1 MRTHDGRINH
11 LQCRVGQ
18 AAAGE
23 RLQHHIPDATVSPA
37 AELPKNRIPVAELL
51 RQIPPRRA
59 GPHQPKR
66 RVHHTAMVARRTASA
81 TDQKRFEIRPLII
94 GQQSANQGCPPQ
106 RAALNQFSIP
116 ASIDLSTRPSPARA
130 CDQCGKARIAVGA
143 ERCGRPDMDP
153 RNGEQPPHAHRGLAG
168 KKRPL
173 HQDPDDDGTG
183 SALIEKAIP
192 AATVKREFRPEGLIC
207 TIEVPLPEMTE
218 NDAAGVRITTRH

>member
-51 RQIPPRRA
+51 RQIAPRRA

-116 ASIDLSTRPSPARA
+116 ASIDLSTRPNLGVGGSNPSGRA
-130 CDQCGKARIAVGA
+130 NPPDYCRGIGSNRIC
-143 ERCGRPDMDP
+143 ERLSDRPVSSGRGTRRGLTD
-153 RNGEQPPHAHRGLAG
+153 EQPVSHPLLENAG
-168 KKRPL
+168 SPPRRCAGSRPPAPRPRVSHCL
-173 HQDPDDDGTG
+173 
-183 SALIEKAIP
+183 LI
-192 AATVKREFRPEGLIC
+192 
-207 TIEVPLPEMTE
+207 
-218 NDAAGVRITTRH
+218 

>member
-51 RQIPPRRA
+51 RQIAPRRA

-116 ASIDLSTRPSPARA
+116 ASIDLSTRPSTTLADSLTLLLVANPFSAMRTSLRWWSS
-130 CDQCGKARIAVGA
+130 D
-143 ERCGRPDMDP
+143 EFED
-153 RNGEQPPHAHRGLAG
+153 GLAHG
-168 KKRPL
+168 GQCRSRRRPV
-173 HQDPDDDGTG
+173 DSFFP
-183 SALIEKAIP
+183 ALLLK
-192 AATVKREFRPEGLIC
+192 GG
-207 TIEVPLPEMTE
+207 
-218 NDAAGVRITTRH
+218 DAGGRHMRSSS

>member
-1 MRTHDGRINH
+1 MMRTHDGRINH

-51 RQIPPRRA
+51 RQIAPRRA

-116 ASIDLSTRPSPARA
+116 ASIDLSTRPSLEA
-130 CDQCGKARIAVGA
+130 
-143 ERCGRPDMDP
+143 
-153 RNGEQPPHAHRGLAG
+153 AG
-168 KKRPL
+168 NVP
-173 HQDPDDDGTG
+173 
-183 SALIEKAIP
+183 SALGRFLP
-192 AATVKREFRPEGLIC
+192 VKRVQTSRSMLLGIADSSASMALC
-207 TIEVPLPEMTE
+207 SEVGEVSSWPLRSTQL
-218 NDAAGVRITTRH
+218 T

>member
-51 RQIPPRRA
+51 RQIAPRRA

-116 ASIDLSTRPSPARA
+116 ASIDLSTRPSTTLADSLTPLLVANPFSAMRTSLRWSLSDEFEDGVAHGWQSRLGRWSVDSFFPALLLKGGDA
-130 CDQCGKARIAVGA
+130 G
-143 ERCGRPDMDP
+143 GRHM
-153 RNGEQPPHAHRGLAG
+153 R
-168 KKRPL
+168 
-173 HQDPDDDGTG
+173 
-183 SALIEKAIP
+183 SSS
-192 AATVKREFRPEGLIC
+192 
-207 TIEVPLPEMTE
+207 
-218 NDAAGVRITTRH
+218 

>member
-116 ASIDLSTRPSPARA
+116 ASIDLSTRPSLTHETLITARGGAGNRSGRLPAGDAHDRMRLLASSCRA
-130 CDQCGKARIAVGA
+130 NAFATQMPY
-143 ERCGRPDMDP
+143 GR
-153 RNGEQPPHAHRGLAG
+153 RLLLFA
-168 KKRPL
+168 
-173 HQDPDDDGTG
+173 
-183 SALIEKAIP
+183 
-192 AATVKREFRPEGLIC
+192 
-207 TIEVPLPEMTE
+207 
-218 NDAAGVRITTRH
+218 

>member
-51 RQIPPRRA
+51 RQIAPRRA

-116 ASIDLSTRPSPARA
+116 ASIDLSTRPSPGIRNAGDGAGGSLFGGPSRRGQRGIRLLECRCSQVTLA
-130 CDQCGKARIAVGA
+130 GCA
-143 ERCGRPDMDP
+143 ERHP
-153 RNGEQPPHAHRGLAG
+153 
-168 KKRPL
+168 
-173 HQDPDDDGTG
+173 
-183 SALIEKAIP
+183 I
-192 AATVKREFRPEGLIC
+192 
-207 TIEVPLPEMTE
+207 
-218 NDAAGVRITTRH
+218 

>member
-51 RQIPPRRA
+51 RQIAPRRA

-116 ASIDLSTRPSPARA
+116 ASIDLSTRPKLRLLQRRRKHSSPEHLRWFWSLFCPSKPESLRISNQVASLEVA
-130 CDQCGKARIAVGA
+130 KA
-143 ERCGRPDMDP
+143 
-153 RNGEQPPHAHRGLAG
+153 
-168 KKRPL
+168 K
-173 HQDPDDDGTG
+173 
-183 SALIEKAIP
+183 
-192 AATVKREFRPEGLIC
+192 F
-207 TIEVPLPEMTE
+207 
-218 NDAAGVRITTRH
+218 

>member
-1 MRTHDGRINH
+1 MMRTHDGRINH

-51 RQIPPRRA
+51 RQIAPRRA

-116 ASIDLSTRPSPARA
+116 ASIDLSTRPSRRRKMMAKKTSRGRKQDRARVA
-130 CDQCGKARIAVGA
+130 GGQEYEVRYEAKKTGKPKSAVKAAAKKAGPSRKKV
-143 ERCGRPDMDP
+143 ERALGR
-153 RNGEQPPHAHRGLAG
+153 
-168 KKRPL
+168 
-173 HQDPDDDGTG
+173 
-183 SALIEKAIP
+183 
-192 AATVKREFRPEGLIC
+192 
-207 TIEVPLPEMTE
+207 
-218 NDAAGVRITTRH
+218 

>member
-51 RQIPPRRA
+51 RQIAPRRA

-116 ASIDLSTRPSPARA
+116 ASIDLSTRPSLRA
-130 CDQCGKARIAVGA
+130 AGDNADEVELLGSRLGKEKTRVSTCLMPSRQPSRL
-143 ERCGRPDMDP
+143 RCG
-153 RNGEQPPHAHRGLAG
+153 AIVFAIA
-168 KKRPL
+168 PL
-173 HQDPDDDGTG
+173 F
-183 SALIEKAIP
+183 S
-192 AATVKREFRPEGLIC
+192 
-207 TIEVPLPEMTE
+207 
-218 NDAAGVRITTRH
+218 

>member
-1 MRTHDGRINH
+1 MMRTHDGRINH

-116 ASIDLSTRPSPARA
+116 ASIDLSTRPRPNKSGPWPLTERSLKSNSDLTLGVPCDYRLEPAR
-130 CDQCGKARIAVGA
+130 
-143 ERCGRPDMDP
+143 
-153 RNGEQPPHAHRGLAG
+153 
-168 KKRPL
+168 
-173 HQDPDDDGTG
+173 
-183 SALIEKAIP
+183 
-192 AATVKREFRPEGLIC
+192 
-207 TIEVPLPEMTE
+207 
-218 NDAAGVRITTRH
+218 VRSCHSP

>member
-51 RQIPPRRA
+51 RQIAPRRA

-116 ASIDLSTRPSPARA
+116 ASIDLSTRPSADRRPTSLP
-130 CDQCGKARIAVGA
+130 CCSDLVHTSSVGLQV
-143 ERCGRPDMDP
+143 RR
-153 RNGEQPPHAHRGLAG
+153 
-168 KKRPL
+168 
-173 HQDPDDDGTG
+173 
-183 SALIEKAIP
+183 
-192 AATVKREFRPEGLIC
+192 FRPG
-207 TIEVPLPEMTE
+207 MD
-218 NDAAGVRITTRH
+218 DAPRRKTRLSLVRS

>member
-51 RQIPPRRA
+51 RQIAPRRA

-116 ASIDLSTRPSPARA
+116 ASIDLSTRPRLNTRKSGTLFQRREATHAELQSRTDPHHAR
-130 CDQCGKARIAVGA
+130 CPG
-143 ERCGRPDMDP
+143 
-153 RNGEQPPHAHRGLAG
+153 
-168 KKRPL
+168 
-173 HQDPDDDGTG
+173 
-183 SALIEKAIP
+183 
-192 AATVKREFRPEGLIC
+192 
-207 TIEVPLPEMTE
+207 
-218 NDAAGVRITTRH
+218 

>member
-51 RQIPPRRA
+51 RQIAPRRA

-116 ASIDLSTRPSPARA
+116 ASIDLSTRPSPVNLGSRHASVIEGRDLLA
-130 CDQCGKARIAVGA
+130 TKAIHITEIRLRIARGHSNHPTMKQILLMHMVAFRLVDLLPHCRRWFASVFILELCRG
-143 ERCGRPDMDP
+143 ERR
-153 RNGEQPPHAHRGLAG
+153 
-168 KKRPL
+168 
-173 HQDPDDDGTG
+173 
-183 SALIEKAIP
+183 
-192 AATVKREFRPEGLIC
+192 
-207 TIEVPLPEMTE
+207 
-218 NDAAGVRITTRH
+218 RIVSWWRHGQG

>member
-51 RQIPPRRA
+51 RQIAPRRA

-116 ASIDLSTRPSPARA
+116 ASIDLSTRPRA
-130 CDQCGKARIAVGA
+130 EPTPITATIATKNTRAPGIQ
-143 ERCGRPDMDP
+143 RT
-153 RNGEQPPHAHRGLAG
+153 GLCSSSRVPSG
-168 KKRPL
+168 
-173 HQDPDDDGTG
+173 
-183 SALIEKAIP
+183 
-192 AATVKREFRPEGLIC
+192 AATNDGSSSVIGDPKAKRSFVTYANCRML
-207 TIEVPLPEMTE
+207 
-218 NDAAGVRITTRH
+218 TTDRL

>member
-37 AELPKNRIPVAELL
+37 AELPKNRIPAAELL
-51 RQIPPRRA
+51 RQIAPRRA

-116 ASIDLSTRPSPARA
+116 ASIDLSTRPSTTLADSLTPLLVANPFSAMRTSLRWWSS
-130 CDQCGKARIAVGA
+130 DEFEDGV
-143 ERCGRPDMDP
+143 
-153 RNGEQPPHAHRGLAG
+153 AHGW
-168 KKRPL
+168 
-173 HQDPDDDGTG
+173 
-183 SALIEKAIP
+183 
-192 AATVKREFRPEGLIC
+192 
-207 TIEVPLPEMTE
+207 
-218 NDAAGVRITTRH
+218 

>member
-51 RQIPPRRA
+51 RQIAPRRA

-116 ASIDLSTRPSPARA
+116 ASIDLSTRPSLKNRQLHLGALSPAW
-130 CDQCGKARIAVGA
+130 
-143 ERCGRPDMDP
+143 
-153 RNGEQPPHAHRGLAG
+153 
-168 KKRPL
+168 
-173 HQDPDDDGTG
+173 HQDASGPRCFTSCFLGRLRTPNFPTTADR
-183 SALIEKAIP
+183 S
-192 AATVKREFRPEGLIC
+192 
-207 TIEVPLPEMTE
+207 VP
-218 NDAAGVRITTRH
+218 

>member
-1 MRTHDGRINH
+1 MMRTHDGRINH

-51 RQIPPRRA
+51 RQIAPRRA

-116 ASIDLSTRPSPARA
+116 ASIDLSTRPSFDEEWRPIFMHSIDGDGSTWR
-130 CDQCGKARIAVGA
+130 QRHTL
-143 ERCGRPDMDP
+143 RPD
-153 RNGEQPPHAHRGLAG
+153 RF
-168 KKRPL
+168 PL
-173 HQDPDDDGTG
+173 
-183 SALIEKAIP
+183 
-192 AATVKREFRPEGLIC
+192 
-207 TIEVPLPEMTE
+207 
-218 NDAAGVRITTRH
+218 VR

>member
-116 ASIDLSTRPSPARA
+116 ASIDLSTRPSLRKYIWVLRPRA
-130 CDQCGKARIAVGA
+130 IRSRDFLAPPSSRRKLLRLQR
-143 ERCGRPDMDP
+143 
-153 RNGEQPPHAHRGLAG
+153 RNGGEIGDPVQP
-168 KKRPL
+168 
-173 HQDPDDDGTG
+173 
-183 SALIEKAIP
+183 
-192 AATVKREFRPEGLIC
+192 
-207 TIEVPLPEMTE
+207 
-218 NDAAGVRITTRH
+218 

>member
-51 RQIPPRRA
+51 RQIAPRRA

-116 ASIDLSTRPSPARA
+116 ASIDLSTRPSPLPSAARVDAQRLLCRADGTIA
-130 CDQCGKARIAVGA
+130 CARPLPGA
-143 ERCGRPDMDP
+143 DR
-153 RNGEQPPHAHRGLAG
+153 HAH
-168 KKRPL
+168 
-173 HQDPDDDGTG
+173 PDRDR
-183 SALIEKAIP
+183 SH
-192 AATVKREFRPEGLIC
+192 
-207 TIEVPLPEMTE
+207 
-218 NDAAGVRITTRH
+218 GV

>member
-1 MRTHDGRINH
+1 MMRTHDGRINH

-116 ASIDLSTRPSPARA
+116 ASIDLSTRPNARDEADVQSVPIGTTTGRQLRRDDRARA
-130 CDQCGKARIAVGA
+130 
-143 ERCGRPDMDP
+143 
-153 RNGEQPPHAHRGLAG
+153 RNHGSN
-168 KKRPL
+168 
-173 HQDPDDDGTG
+173 G
-183 SALIEKAIP
+183 SAK
-192 AATVKREFRPEGLIC
+192 
-207 TIEVPLPEMTE
+207 
-218 NDAAGVRITTRH
+218 

>member
-116 ASIDLSTRPSPARA
+116 ASIDLSTRPS
-130 CDQCGKARIAVGA
+130 
-143 ERCGRPDMDP
+143 
-153 RNGEQPPHAHRGLAG
+153 LY
-168 KKRPL
+168 PL
-173 HQDPDDDGTG
+173 HHTG
-183 SALIEKAIP
+183 KDQPVFRRSAKP
-192 AATVKREFRPEGLIC
+192 SF
-207 TIEVPLPEMTE
+207 M
-218 NDAAGVRITTRH
+218 AGVEFTLGDFLFGSVHSTLRK

>member
-51 RQIPPRRA
+51 RQIAPRRA

-116 ASIDLSTRPSPARA
+116 ASIDLSTRPRPGEPRFVRCRPSSVSRSSKPAV
-130 CDQCGKARIAVGA
+130 AVLVL
-143 ERCGRPDMDP
+143 
-153 RNGEQPPHAHRGLAG
+153 LAG
-168 KKRPL
+168 
-173 HQDPDDDGTG
+173 
-183 SALIEKAIP
+183 
-192 AATVKREFRPEGLIC
+192 
-207 TIEVPLPEMTE
+207 
-218 NDAAGVRITTRH
+218 AAGAGLVAANLAPA

>member
-1 MRTHDGRINH
+1 MMRTHDGRINH

-51 RQIPPRRA
+51 RQIAPRRA

-116 ASIDLSTRPSPARA
+116 ASIDLSTRPS
-130 CDQCGKARIAVGA
+130 
-143 ERCGRPDMDP
+143 
-153 RNGEQPPHAHRGLAG
+153 
-168 KKRPL
+168 
-173 HQDPDDDGTG
+173 
-183 SALIEKAIP
+183 LIEMCAITAGHP
-192 AATVKREFRPEGLIC
+192 ALHGIQFLTSSWRTSLCVFIRFLR
-207 TIEVPLPEMTE
+207 
-218 NDAAGVRITTRH
+218 VRLTQ

>member
-1 MRTHDGRINH
+1 MMRTHDGRINH

-51 RQIPPRRA
+51 RQIAPRRA

-116 ASIDLSTRPSPARA
+116 ASIDLSTRPS
-130 CDQCGKARIAVGA
+130 AVNLKFLSVV
-143 ERCGRPDMDP
+143 RHDRH
-153 RNGEQPPHAHRGLAG
+153 RNF
-168 KKRPL
+168 KFK
-173 HQDPDDDGTG
+173 T
-183 SALIEKAIP
+183 ALES
-192 AATVKREFRPEGLIC
+192 
-207 TIEVPLPEMTE
+207 
-218 NDAAGVRITTRH
+218 

>member
-1 MRTHDGRINH
+1 MMRTHDGRINH

-51 RQIPPRRA
+51 RQIAPRRA

-116 ASIDLSTRPSPARA
+116 ASIDLSTRPSLCPCHHVGKDQPPFRGASEPSFVAWVKTGLSDFLFGSFSALCGSKHGILGGPARGMQA
-130 CDQCGKARIAVGA
+130 
-143 ERCGRPDMDP
+143 
-153 RNGEQPPHAHRGLAG
+153 NGWE
-168 KKRPL
+168 
-173 HQDPDDDGTG
+173 
-183 SALIEKAIP
+183 
-192 AATVKREFRPEGLIC
+192 
-207 TIEVPLPEMTE
+207 
-218 NDAAGVRITTRH
+218 